1 MIKAYGLCVQ
11 TTDERAELV
20 DATESRDIE
29 RLEKAIRDFEHAH
42 LPDKGDLSR
51 ARRILLSLHE
61 QGETEATCSIV

>member
-1 MIKAYGLCVQ
+1 MQ

-29 RLEKAIRDFEHAH
+29 RLEKAIRAFKHAQ

-51 ARRILLSLHE
+51 ARHVLLSLHE
-61 QGETEATCSIV
+61 QGETEATC